1 MNSKI
6 EKPSDTLK
14 EIDIPEGGVAQMDG
28 PFILSC
34 SPRSGQS
41 DLATLFRVTGI
52 DIHADQFV
60 AVSTVDPSN
69 VQRFEYADRSEDED
83 EDGTVNV
90 TFRSGQ
96 EAFRYASACGFRMA
110 TA

>member
-14 EIDIPEGGVAQMDG
+14 EIDIPEGAVAQMDG

-52 DIHADQFV
+52 DIQADQFV
-60 AVSTVDPSN
+60 AVSTVDSSN
-69 VQRFEYADRSEDED
+69 VQRFEYADRSED